1 MATALPLRSLH
12 AMVEAHRDLAK
23 SLKPTL
29 AKEIADQVDLIESS
43 AIAETD
49 VDDLREQL
57 TRLGQLLV
65 RLRF

>member
-1 MATALPLRSLH
+1 
-12 AMVEAHRDLAK
+12 MVEAHRNLAK